1 MPCAGEDEARFVFFP
16 FAPLYGGGLKF
27 VTAFSVAEDLAAV
40 TASAGGFEFF
50 LHFKTL
56 EVLNSF
62 AVISGDGGD
71 SGDVEDGEGDENNI
85 KYSED
90 SVQPSSLTSP
100 RTFSDPPSKD

>member
-1 MPCAGEDEARFVFFP
+1 MPCASEDEAHFVCFP

-27 VTAFSVAEDLAAV
+27 VTAFSVAEELAAV
-40 TASAGGFEFF
+40 TASEGSFGFF

-62 AVISGDGGD
+62 AVTSGDGGD
-71 SGDVEDGEGDENNI
+71 SGDVEDGEDDENNV
-85 KYSED
+85 KHSGD

-100 RTFSDPPSKD
+100 RNFSAPPSKD